1 MVRIAF
7 PVATIAFWGPRRRA
21 MRRCRAP
28 RKPSPVRA
36 TVAAMLPR
44 VAASQGLPLARPLF
58 LRLPADSWVDGQNL
72 AQDTR
77 WAADGKPAH
86 VDPHLG
92 DELLRG
98 DGAGAG
104 DLGELLRLMD
114 ERGDRLFDHR
124 VQ

>member
-21 MRRCRAP
+21 MSVSGAEEALASAGDGGGDVAEGGGQPGVALGAALVLALAGRLVGGRAELGPGHQMGSRRE
-28 RKPSPVRA
+28 
-36 TVAAMLPR
+36 
-44 VAASQGLPLARPLF
+44 
-58 LRLPADSWVDGQNL
+58 
-72 AQDTR
+72 
-77 WAADGKPAH
+77 PAH

-114 ERGDRLFDHR
+114 ERGD
-124 VQ
+124 